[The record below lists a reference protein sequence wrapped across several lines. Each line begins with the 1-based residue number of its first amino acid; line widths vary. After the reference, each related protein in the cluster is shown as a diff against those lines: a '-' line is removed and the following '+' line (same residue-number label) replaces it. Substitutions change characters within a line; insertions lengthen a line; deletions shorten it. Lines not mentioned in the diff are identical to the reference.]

1 MYNAQSFLHQV
12 LSILDDAIREVE
24 SWLDDVVVT
33 DLWGLVLVMK

>member
-12 LSILDDAIREVE
+12 LDDAIREVE